1 IVFLCLNTNMK
12 KSYKYFLRLLI
23 LIIVLGSL
31 SWIGV
36 IFNRQLAMQ
45 SKINLKI
52 KNNLSYKKS
61 QKSSYG
67 ETDLKTIK
75 SISYD
80 IFWKKITIKIKNDL
94 LQETKAKRKK
104 VILAGEN
111 IVAKSISKYNKQQH
125 LKSWNWYRSTNVY
138 SGKEKLASSYVKNN
152 KAYIKWKK

>member
-1 IVFLCLNTNMK
+1 
-12 KSYKYFLRLLI
+12 
-23 LIIVLGSL
+23 
-31 SWIGV
+31 
-36 IFNRQLAMQ
+36 
-45 SKINLKI
+45 
-52 KNNLSYKKS
+52 

>member
-1 IVFLCLNTNMK
+1 LNTNMK

>member
-1 IVFLCLNTNMK
+1 LCLNTNMK

>member
-1 IVFLCLNTNMK
+1 MCLNTNMK

>member
-1 IVFLCLNTNMK
+1 MK

-61 QKSSYG
+61 QKSSYE

>member
-1 IVFLCLNTNMK
+1 VFLCLNTNMK